1 VFVNMQAR
9 ATGSASSSSSSLLLG
24 GGSLT
29 TARLDGA
36 GNAPTADTLEQ
47 QLREAFL
54 QLQLAAAAAEGA
66 AWAGLDLAGMPRA
79 VEAAQLQQYRQ
90 E

>member
-1 VFVNMQAR
+1 MQAR
-9 ATGSASSSSSSLLLG
+9 GAGSASSSSSSSLLG

-29 TARLDGA
+29 AARLDGA
-36 GNAPTADTLEQ
+36 GSAPTADTLEQ

-54 QLQLAAAAAEGA
+54 QLQLAAAAADGA
-66 AWAGLDLAGMPRA
+66 TWAGLDLAGMPRA
-79 VEAAQLQQYRQ
+79 VGAEQLQQYRQ